1 MDVEAVSD
9 ATERAL
15 TSIRGSGGPAFLEF
29 RTYRFRAHSMYD
41 PELYRD
47 KDEVA
52 DWKTHDP
59 IHILLDRMAEDGEI
73 EPDALPAIERE
84 VDEEIERAVAFA
96 EASAEESVATLLRHA
111 YAEPEEV
118 SS

>member
-1 MDVEAVSD
+1 
-9 ATERAL
+9 
-15 TSIRGSGGPAFLEF
+15 
-29 RTYRFRAHSMYD
+29 
-41 PELYRD
+41 
-47 KDEVA
+47 
-52 DWKTHDP
+52 
-59 IHILLDRMAEDGEI
+59 MAEDGEI